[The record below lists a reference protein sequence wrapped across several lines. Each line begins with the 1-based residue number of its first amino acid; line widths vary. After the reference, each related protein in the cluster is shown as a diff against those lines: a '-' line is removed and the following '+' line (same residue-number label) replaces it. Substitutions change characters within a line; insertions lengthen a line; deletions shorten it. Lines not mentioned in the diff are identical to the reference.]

1 MVMEV
6 SMEQTERNSARRS
19 ALVYTGISLL
29 LALVFLS
36 TATVVGGY
44 NAVAR
49 IGGATWVFMLSMI
62 VTMPLV
68 TARFKA
74 ASQRRNA

>member
-1 MVMEV
+1 M
-6 SMEQTERNSARRS
+6 SQSEQGLARRS
-19 ALVYTGISLL
+19 ALAYTSISLL
-29 LALVFLS
+29 VALAFWGI
-36 TATVVGGY
+36 ATVMGGY

-49 IGGATWVFMLSMI
+49 FGGAAWVFMLSLI

-74 ASQRRNA
+74 ASGPRPHA

>member
-1 MVMEV
+1 
-6 SMEQTERNSARRS
+6 MEQTEHGSAHRS

-29 LALVFLS
+29 IALVFLT
-36 TATVVGGY
+36 TATVVGAY

-49 IGGATWVFMLSMI
+49 LGGAAWVFMLSMI

-74 ASQRRNA
+74 AGQRGNR

>member
-1 MVMEV
+1 
-6 SMEQTERNSARRS
+6 MEQSERGASHS

-29 LALVFLS
+29 IALIFLGA
-36 TATVVGGY
+36 ATVVGGY

-49 IGGATWVFMLSMI
+49 FGGAIWVLMLSMI

-68 TARFKA
+68 IARFKA
-74 ASQRRNA
+74 ASERSNG

>member
-1 MVMEV
+1 
-6 SMEQTERNSARRS
+6 MEQPERGSARHS

-29 LALVFLS
+29 IALVFLGA
-36 TATVVGGY
+36 ATVVGGY

-49 IGGATWVFMLSMI
+49 FGGAAWVFMLSMI

-68 TARFKA
+68 TARFRA
-74 ASQRRNA
+74 AGERNNG

>member
-1 MVMEV
+1 MG
-6 SMEQTERNSARRS
+6 QPERGSARRS

-29 LALVFLS
+29 IALIFLGA
-36 TATVVGGY
+36 ATVVGGY

-49 IGGATWVFMLSMI
+49 FGGAAWVFMLSMI

-68 TARFKA
+68 TARFRA
-74 ASQRRNA
+74 AGARNNG

>member
-1 MVMEV
+1 
-6 SMEQTERNSARRS
+6 MEQSERGSANHS
-19 ALVYTGISLL
+19 APVYTGISLL
-29 LALVFLS
+29 IALIFLGTASLLA
-36 TATVVGGY
+36 GY

-49 IGGATWVFMLSMI
+49 FGGAAWVFMLSMI

-74 ASQRRNA
+74 ASRHSNG